1 MAGRMCF
8 ELGLHQQETYETSLT
23 NLPDRYRANVLL
35 WSIYVLDRR
44 WSFGTGLPFVM
55 QDADLDPDL
64 LKPSSP
70 YLSNMTQLSSMGAR
84 IWSRVTNGYR
94 NINVDIGELEY
105 SDLQVVRWQQGL
117 PESLNYTKIEQDG
130 ADTVNSRLRV
140 LLYLRANQTRILI
153 GRQVLM
159 STSAIMENLGYAN
172 VVVGVAKD
180 TIQVLTHLNQ
190 TTETYR
196 KQQGLYNYFLISA
209 LAALF
214 LAVAHAPAQFSNNCR
229 DEFHMA
235 LDIVRG
241 VSSNSFIGKRLWKTI
256 RVLKEI
262 GPKIGLIKRNAATTD
277 GPTDAHSDAAVAMA
291 GLAGHPMDNISI
303 YPPIPT
309 STSEAGN
316 QGWDNW
322 EIMADDLSGLFE
334 AAGNMSGPVTT
345 AERANG
351 TGPRDMANL
360 FTSSTPDGLSRA
372 FKDLF

>member
-1 MAGRMCF
+1 MAGRICF
-8 ELGLHQQETYETSLT
+8 ELGLHQQETYETSIHVT
-23 NLPDRYRANVLL
+23 GDRYRANVLF

-55 QDADLDPDL
+55 QDSDIDPDL
-64 LKPSSP
+64 LKPSSA

-84 IWSRVTNGYR
+84 IWSRVTNGYK
-94 NINVDIGELEY
+94 NTNVDIGELEY
-105 SDLQVVRWQQGL
+105 SDLQVVRWQQSL
-117 PESLNYTKIEQDG
+117 PESLNYTKMEQDG
-130 ADTVNSRLRV
+130 ADTINTRLRV

-159 STSAIMENLGYAN
+159 STSAIMENLNYAN

-214 LAVAHAPAQFSNNCR
+214 LAVAHAPAQFSNTCR

-262 GPKIGLIKRNAATTD
+262 GPKIGLIKRNLASD

-303 YPPIPT
+303 YPPVPT
-309 STSEAGN
+309 SESGNN

-334 AAGNMSGPVTT
+334 AAENMSGPVTSV
-345 AERANG
+345 ERSNG
-351 TGPRDMANL
+351 SGPRDMANL
-360 FTSSTPDGLSRA
+360 FTSTPDGLSRA